1 VIFGGEVHRELVLET
16 SIGRHC
22 RIRNAILDRHV
33 TLQEGTIIGYDRADD
48 ERRGLKTASIPGSDA
63 YVVAVGRDTVL

>member
-1 VIFGGEVHRELVLET
+1 VLET

-33 TLQEGTIIGYDRADD
+33 TLREGTVVGYDRTED
-48 ERRGLKTASIPGSDA
+48 ERRGFKTSCIAGSDG
-63 YVVAVGRDTVL
+63 YVVAVGRDTVI